1 MRDLV
6 VGSGTGFEDRG
17 SVELRGV
24 PGIWQLLA
32 VDRHGA
38 RAGSAEAELAAMPT
52 PGRRTAMRR
61 SDRAVEVIARRT
73 PWIMR
78 GWPDLPPQQT
88 ADEQRYIE
96 PKGGLRPHTVRIAT
110 TAATKSLVPRAPR

>member
-1 MRDLV
+1 VRDLV

-38 RAGSAEAELAAMPT
+38 RAGSAEVELA
-52 PGRRTAMRR
+52 
-61 SDRAVEVIARRT
+61 
-73 PWIMR
+73 
-78 GWPDLPPQQT
+78 
-88 ADEQRYIE
+88 
-96 PKGGLRPHTVRIAT
+96 
-110 TAATKSLVPRAPR
+110 